1 MLKVTVHKISKSL
14 NVLTVT
20 LNIKFII
27 KIPIFDHFINFD
39 RLHYLHNSHIRVIF
53 FQLLLIRAANQ
64 ALIDSSAC
72 LRVGCVTR
80 VNRAQ
85 ANLESASAGN
95 NFIFSPTSKSK
106 MRLQTNKAALGG
118 IYLVHERTTA
128 KMQQHP
134 GCPPQSVCVCFS
146 SRGVLVI
153 QKFNRTPLTCSFC
166 GGRTIMHAVCVCTPR
181 SPCVQFYNVRRL
193 HFYTSF
199 TLL

>member
-1 MLKVTVHKISKSL
+1 M

-27 KIPIFDHFINFD
+27 KVPICDHFINFD

-72 LRVGCVTR
+72 LRVGCDTR
-80 VNRAQ
+80 KPHKPISR
-85 ANLESASAGN
+85 ASAAN
-95 NFIFSPTSKSK
+95 NFIFSLIQYIQKCVCRPTKLLSEAFTWC
-106 MRLQTNKAALGG
+106 TNERQQKCSSTQG
-118 IYLVHERTTA
+118 VHRR
-128 KMQQHP
+128 
-134 GCPPQSVCVCFS
+134 VCVCFS